1 VGSKQWPQLLLY
13 YMSLIKKTTECC
25 TVSKYQEA
33 ETQLMHTIR
42 HVNDINQL
50 TWNVW
55 SLMHKHLLVSVTA
68 VNTECGLVVSEQ
80 TYTHTA
86 VKSMV

>member
-1 VGSKQWPQLLLY
+1 VATVVTVLHESD
-13 YMSLIKKTTECC
+13 KKNITECC

-50 TWNVW
+50 TWNV
-55 SLMHKHLLVSVTA
+55 
-68 VNTECGLVVSEQ
+68 
-80 TYTHTA
+80 
-86 VKSMV
+86 